1 MMDVVPEDLT
11 LLKCKVA
18 RVMQHFSSSGLCV
31 MSALLTIPSLAVC
44 QQQQAENS
52 APSVISLSLTM
63 EQQKLL
69 EQIGRYAED
78 YVSNLPNF
86 ICQQITRQFE
96 AGRKPEHWR
105 KLDTLGAKLVF
116 TDGRE
121 QRTLETI
128 NDKPPGSGRV
138 PRQPLQ
144 TEGEFGVLLGNVFGV
159 KTDAAFMW
167 NGWQTLRGKRVAVFD
182 YLVDNQ
188 HSTLRLGLS
197 DFVRAVV
204 PYRGSIYADPDTGA
218 VWRITSVPFDIPREI
233 QTRSIA
239 TVIDYDSVSI
249 GGQLHLLPVEA
260 SVTLDTGSH
269 NVMNRIEFR
278 EYRKFEAESKITF
291 APSGGENI
299 KQ

>member
-1 MMDVVPEDLT
+1 ML
-11 LLKCKVA
+11 
-18 RVMQHFSSSGLCV
+18 QHLSLSGLCAIG
-31 MSALLTIPSLAVC
+31 ALLTLPLLAPGQA
-44 QQQQAENS
+44 QQNENS
-52 APSVISLSLTM
+52 APSVVSLPLTG

-69 EQIGRYAED
+69 EQAGRYAET

-86 ICQQITRQFE
+86 ICRQVTSQFQ
-96 AGRKPEHWR
+96 AGRKPEHWH
-105 KLDTLGAKLVF
+105 KLDKLGAKLVF
-116 TDGRE
+116 SDGQE

-128 NDKPPGSGRV
+128 NDKPLAAGRV

-159 KTDAAFMW
+159 KTDATFMW

-204 PYRGSIYADPDTGA
+204 PYRGSIYTDPETGT

-239 TVIDYDSVSI
+239 TVIDYDAVTI
-249 GGQLHLLPVEA
+249 AGQPHVLPVEA

-269 NVMNRIEFR
+269 NVLNRIEFQ
-278 EYRKFEAESKITF
+278 EYRKFEAESRITF
-291 APSGGENI
+291 APSASDTV

>member
-1 MMDVVPEDLT
+1 ML
-11 LLKCKVA
+11 
-18 RVMQHFSSSGLCV
+18 QHLSLSGLCAIG
-31 MSALLTIPSLAVC
+31 ALLAIPSPAVC
-44 QQQQAENS
+44 RQQQTENS
-52 APSVISLSLTM
+52 APSVVSLPLSV

-86 ICQQITRQFE
+86 ICQQVTHQFE

-116 TDGRE
+116 ADGRE
-121 QRTLETI
+121 ERTLETI
-128 NDKPPGSGRV
+128 NDKPPSAGRI

-144 TEGEFGVLLGNVFGV
+144 TEGEFGILLGNVFGV
-159 KTDAAFMW
+159 KTNATFMW

-218 VWRITSVPFDIPREI
+218 VWRITSVPFDIPSEI

-239 TVIDYDSVSI
+239 TVIDYDSVDI
-249 GGQLHLLPVEA
+249 GGQMHLLPVEA

-269 NVMNRIEFR
+269 NVRNRIEFR

-291 APSGGENI
+291 APSGSGAV

>member
-1 MMDVVPEDLT
+1 VL
-11 LLKCKVA
+11 
-18 RVMQHFSSSGLCV
+18 QHLSLSGLCAIG
-31 MSALLTIPSLAVC
+31 ALLTIPSLAVC
-44 QQQQAENS
+44 QQQQNENS
-52 APSVISLSLTM
+52 APSVVSLPLTG

-69 EQIGRYAED
+69 EQAGRYAEN
-78 YVSNLPNF
+78 YVANLPNF
-86 ICQQITRQFE
+86 ICQQVTSQFE

-105 KLDTLGAKLVF
+105 KLDKLGAKLVF
-116 TDGRE
+116 SDGE
-121 QRTLETI
+121 EKRTLETI
-128 NDKPPGSGRV
+128 NDKPLASGRV

-159 KTDAAFMW
+159 KTDATFMW

-182 YLVDNQ
+182 YIVDNQ

-197 DFVRAVV
+197 DFVKAVV
-204 PYRGSIYADPDTGA
+204 PYRGSVYADAETGA

-249 GGQLHLLPVEA
+249 AGQPHVLPVEA

-269 NVMNRIEFR
+269 NVLNRIEFR
-278 EYRKFEAESKITF
+278 EYRKFEAESRITF
-291 APSGGENI
+291 APSGNDTV

>member
-1 MMDVVPEDLT
+1 
-11 LLKCKVA
+11 
-18 RVMQHFSSSGLCV
+18 MQHLSLSGLCAIG
-31 MSALLTIPSLAVC
+31 ALLAIPSLAVC
-44 QQQQAENS
+44 QQEQSENS
-52 APSVISLSLTM
+52 APSVVSLPLTI

-69 EQIGRYAED
+69 EQTGRYAEN

-86 ICQQITRQFE
+86 ICRQVTHQYE

-116 TDGRE
+116 ADGRE
-121 QRTLETI
+121 QRTLESI
-128 NDKPPGSGRV
+128 NDKAPSSGRI

-159 KTDAAFMW
+159 KTNAAFMW

-197 DFVRAVV
+197 DLVRAVV
-204 PYRGSIYADPDTGA
+204 PYRGSIYADAATGA
-218 VWRITSVPFDIPREI
+218 VLRITSVPFDIPREI

-239 TVIDYDSVSI
+239 TIIDYDAVTI
-249 GGQLHLLPVEA
+249 GEQTHLLPVEA

-269 NVMNRIEFR
+269 NVLNRMEFR

-291 APSGGENI
+291 APSGDGAATPPRP
-299 KQ
+299 